1 MVGLFEII
9 VTISN
14 SMINHED
21 YSDVVG
27 ALYMQ
32 SPTLQRPL
40 VYYES

>member
-9 VTISN
+9 IIISN
-14 SMINHED
+14 SMINRED

-32 SPTLQRPL
+32 SPMLQRPL
-40 VYYES
+40 VCYES